1 MNLDPRIVIPGA
13 IGLVVALI
21 ILSSPLIDVEEVKT
35 DIVYQS
41 YSYEQSLIRERQ
53 IEKFIFPWFAEV
65 TQAQYMVKNTDAQK
79 GTFVFNFIFDN
90 GVETRT
96 LTEKEDIL
104 AGENKAVTVDSPL
117 RGKSTSRLNVIPPT
131 RAMPEQRS
139 IKKKVS
145 AWEFLG
151 RSALDYIFGL
161 R

>member
-35 DIVYQS
+35 DIRHQP
-41 YSYEQSLIRERQ
+41 YSYEQSLIRESQRQ
-53 IEKFIFPWFAEV
+53 KFMFPWFAEV
-65 TQAQYMVKNTDAQK
+65 TQAQYMVKNTDSQN
-79 GTFVFNFIFDN
+79 GTFILNFIFDN

-96 LTEKEDIL
+96 LTQKEDIL

-131 RAMPEQRS
+131 RAIPEQRI
-139 IKKKVS
+139 IKKKIS

-151 RSALDYIFGL
+151 RSALNYVFGL

>member
-13 IGLVVALI
+13 IGLVVALV

-35 DIVYQS
+35 DIRYQP
-41 YSYEQSLIRERQ
+41 YSYEQSLIRESQRQ
-53 IEKFIFPWFAEV
+53 KFMFPWFAEV
-65 TQAQYMVKNTDAQK
+65 TQAQYMVKNTDSQN
-79 GTFVFNFIFDN
+79 GTFILNFIFDN

-96 LTEKEDIL
+96 LTQKEDIL

-131 RAMPEQRS
+131 RAIPEQRI
-139 IKKKVS
+139 IKKKIS

-151 RSALDYIFGL
+151 RSALNYVFGL

>member
-1 MNLDPRIVIPGA
+1 MNLDPRIVIPGV

-21 ILSSPLIDVEEVKT
+21 ILSSPLIDVEEVIT
-35 DIVYQS
+35 DIGYQP
-41 YSYEQSLIRERQ
+41 YSYEQSLIRESQRQ
-53 IEKFIFPWFAEV
+53 KFMFPWFAEV
-65 TQAQYMVKNTDAQK
+65 TQAQYMIKNTDSQK
-79 GTFVFNFIFDN
+79 GTFILNFVFDN

-96 LTEKEDIL
+96 LTQKETIL

-131 RAMPEQRS
+131 KAIPEQRI
-139 IKKKVS
+139 IKKKIS

-151 RSALDYIFGL
+151 RSALDYVFGL